1 MDDIASR
8 LDIMKGKPVALGD
21 KDSNRDSV
29 GAEISRK
36 RKEKGGVSKL
46 CYTNS
51 RSARSEMDDLRL
63 VASADNLI
71 HRVDRK
77 FKYTVRTKS
86 TNVSSYIHYY
96 SRHESR
102 VNRSVFLTMFMRIL
116 RICRLK
122 YLEDEI
128 NKIFNIATK
137 LRYLGDFVEK
147 ALFGCHIRHLSSP
160 RTSDSAYSSI
170 LGAFYD
176 PLNAYVYYVVC
187 NGKGWWQSGAKGQMS
202 QCLNG
207 TWSTITDKCIE
218 PSGTAGNA
226 STTAQPV
233 TTASSTAA
241 RDCAEIAMMGH
252 SISGIYSIIPSGNSS
267 DSDMKVM
274 CTLSSDPGD
283 SGWTQVLYL
292 SLPTIIPIVINA
304 GDVMGTPGSGTFY
317 FIGFNAL
324 TSLNWNIT
332 TLQNTSRPL
341 VFLVELVKADGTTL
355 YATYNAVVIARDN
368 YYTLQNVGDYHGNA
382 GDMLRHSK
390 LHGIAGS
397 SSLLWSCDSPQ
408 TCEKVCGSVAN
419 WGSLSFVQVTI
430 SVRPSTYDALYACPA
445 VMSFDPTWPST
456 TVIQMTASRS
466 VGAIVSYTCT
476 DGLIEGNATV
486 GYSTTGSAKCLPK
499 TLTWSMIPVL
509 PCNLVCPVGYTMIN
523 DTCVYASSQV
533 PELGLVSASLECH
546 QSNSSLINVTSV
558 DQLSVATP
566 GTFYYTAHI
575 YTSSAGFVSQPP
587 AFTCAVGETCAG
599 GLGLE
604 CLAMT
609 VSGNQIVARSQNCYR
624 NDTFALCAVPDYCP
638 NNFTAYRGLCY
649 KVVSQYNPIYSFSS
663 ALSYCNSLGA
673 ALAYPETLDVIDFL
687 VEFVRQSVTSLT
699 GEVYVLT
706 GYNTRLDP
714 TMGGIYNPSPE
725 VIDIPLEVS
734 GYADRILAINPLNY
748 TVYSDNMTSSLPVNY
763 AVCQMYGPK
772 GGLWMSDVLALW
784 SQRRFV
790 NVSCV
795 LALVPKLS
803 CDCQLWVNSVVRKM
817 LAVSAL
823 WLQRRVMEIIRGSL
837 KSKS

>member
-1 MDDIASR
+1 MDRWPHR
-8 LDIMKGKPVALGD
+8 LLLLPILVLLG
-21 KDSNRDSV
+21 RPGYV
-29 GAEISRK
+29 
-36 RKEKGGVSKL
+36 
-46 CYTNS
+46 
-51 RSARSEMDDLRL
+51 
-63 VASADNLI
+63 
-71 HRVDRK
+71 
-77 FKYTVRTKS
+77 S
-86 TNVSSYIHYY
+86 TNVTCVVPSKQSYKSSLI
-96 SRHESR
+96 STGDVVWTCSKPQTSMFNNGLRMISSNCTDPATLES
-102 VNRSVFLTMFMRIL
+102 
-116 RICRLK
+116 
-122 YLEDEI
+122 
-128 NKIFNIATK
+128 
-137 LRYLGDFVEK
+137 G
-147 ALFGCHIRHLSSP
+147 LSCVAA
-160 RTSDSAYSSI
+160 TSDICPAAEPVIPAYSSI

-390 LHGIAGS
+390 LHGIVGS

-408 TCEKVCGSVAN
+408 TCVTLWFSGIT

-430 SVRPSTYDALYACPA
+430 SVRPSTYDAIYACPA

-687 VEFVRQSVTSLT
+687 VELVRQSVTSLT

-772 GGLWMSDVLALW
+772 DCWTDPPEPTLNMTRKWNTSRSLFVSATW
-784 SQRRFV
+784 SLPVREFHWGSTPPERARSVTRPPGVIRYRLINQAV
-790 NVSCV
+790 
-795 LALVPKLS
+795 
-803 CDCQLWVNSVVRKM
+803 CDC
-817 LAVSAL
+817 
-823 WLQRRVMEIIRGSL
+823 
-837 KSKS
+837 